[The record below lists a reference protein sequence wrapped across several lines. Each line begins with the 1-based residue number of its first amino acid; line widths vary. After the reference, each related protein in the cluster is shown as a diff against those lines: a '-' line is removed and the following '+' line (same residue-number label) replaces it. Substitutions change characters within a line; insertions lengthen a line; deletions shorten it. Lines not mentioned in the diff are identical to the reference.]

1 MAEPQRE
8 FKAVSRL
15 NVEAIGVPGQRTFRI
30 LAEGGGSSAALWL
43 EKEQLFQLAL
53 AIRQLILASSPKED
67 PSPHPEDIHGGDLEL
82 KVGKMSLGQDATT
95 GKFVI
100 EAYDAEMDE
109 ADLEGPATLRIWAT
123 RSQTESLAEE
133 AFEVCAAGRPLCLL
147 CGGPIDPTGHI
158 CPRSNGHREPSDL

>member
-1 MAEPQRE
+1 MAELQRE
-8 FKAVSRL
+8 FKAISRL
-15 NVEAIGVPGQRTFRI
+15 SVEAIGVPGQRTFRI
-30 LAEGGGSSAALWL
+30 VVESGGSSAALWL

-53 AIRQLILASSPKED
+53 AIRQLILTSSPKED
-67 PSPHPEDIHGGDLEL
+67 PSPQPEDIQGDELEF
-82 KVGKMSLGQDATT
+82 KVGKISLGQDTVT

-100 EAYDAEMDE
+100 EAYDAEADE
-109 ADLEGPATLRIWAT
+109 DGRATLRIWAT

-133 AFEVCAAGRPLCLL
+133 AFKVCSAGRPLCLL